1 MDKKNILTISKLAR
15 KAGVN
20 LQTIRYYEKLNLL
33 PKPKRSKSKYRLYD
47 DEYLKHIK
55 FVKNAQN
62 LGFKLDEIRDLVLIK
77 HNPKALGKDVKKVIK
92 KKIEEIEIQVA
103 ELQGAKDYL
112 NELYDSC
119 SGKMSSCCCPILS
132 AINS

>member
-1 MDKKNILTISKLAR
+1 MDKKNILTISKLAK

-33 PKPKRSKSKYRLYD
+33 PKPKRNKSKYRLYD

-92 KKIEEIEIQVA
+92 QKIEEIETQVV

-119 SGKMSSCCCPILS
+119 NGKMSSCCCPILG